1 VSRGPSDL
9 KRPAGPAETTHAY
22 LQVPAVLVRL
32 LLPIAALVALHLF
45 LRGHNEPGGGFVAGL
60 VMAIA
65 FIAQYM
71 VGGTQWV
78 EDRTNLRPARWM
90 AVGLAL
96 AIVTGLG
103 SLAVAHPFMTTHVW
117 HFNVPVL
124 GDIHLPSATF
134 FDLGVFAVVVGAVLL
149 LLTSLG
155 HQSLRARRALPAE
168 AAAVGPT

>member
-1 VSRGPSDL
+1 MRTLIFRVTAP
-9 KRPAGPAETTHAY
+9 Y
-22 LQVPAVLVRL
+22 LTALMLLFSLFVL
-32 LLPIAALVALHLF
+32 

-78 EDRTNLRPARWM
+78 EDRTHLRPARWM

-103 SLAVAHPFMTTHVW
+103 SLAVGHPFMTTHVW
-117 HFNVPVL
+117 HFSVPVL

-155 HQSLRARRALPAE
+155 HQSLRARRAPAPN
-168 AAAVGPT
+168 AAVEGPG